1 MHKLLAM
8 DRSRQSLQQRIA
20 SRVGRCRRDVF
31 LTRDF
36 AAFSDEDQVIRA
48 LRKLVAERKLVRLGK
63 GVYAKARPS
72 SLSGRAVLANPDGFL
87 SVAHQA
93 LGRLGVEW
101 EPTQAQRDFAASR
114 STQIPV
120 NSVVKVK
127 GRFSRK
133 LRYGANE
140 LVIER

>member
-1 MHKLLAM
+1 MTVRK
-8 DRSRQSLQQRIA
+8 RTLQQRIA
-20 SRVGRCRRDVF
+20 LRVAKSNRDVF
-31 LTRDF
+31 LPRDF
-36 AAFSDEDQVIRA
+36 AQFSGEDQVLRA
-48 LRKLVAERKLVRLGK
+48 LRGLVGERKLVRLGK

-72 SLSGRAVLANPDGFL
+72 SLTGRAVLANPDGFL
-87 SVAHQA
+87 PVAQQA

-101 EPTQAQRDFAASR
+101 ESTEAQRAFAESR

-120 NSVVKVK
+120 NPVVRVK

-133 LRYGANE
+133 LRYGSSE

>member
-1 MHKLLAM
+1 MPTKKPT
-8 DRSRQSLQQRIA
+8 LQERIA
-20 SRVGRCRRDVF
+20 LRVAKSKRDVF

-36 AAFSDEDQVIRA
+36 ATLSGEDQIIRA
-48 LRKLVAERKLVRLGK
+48 LRGLVGERKLVRLGK

-72 SLSGRAVLANPDGFL
+72 SLTGKAVLANPDGFL
-87 SVAHQA
+87 SVAQQA
-93 LGRLGVEW
+93 LARLGVRW
-101 EPTQAQRDFAASR
+101 ESTQAQRAFAENR

-120 NSVVKVK
+120 NPVLKVK

-133 LRYGANE
+133 LSYGASE

>member
-1 MHKLLAM
+1 MNS
-8 DRSRQSLQQRIA
+8 RRQSLQQRIA
-20 SRVGRCRRDVF
+20 ARVGRSRRDVF

-48 LRKLVAERKLVRLGK
+48 LRKLVEERKLVRLGK

-72 SLSGRAVLANPDGFL
+72 SLSGRAVLANPGGFL
-87 SVAHQA
+87 SVAYQA
-93 LGRLGVEW
+93 LGRLGVDW
-101 EPTQAQRDFAASR
+101 EPTQAQQDFAANR
-114 STQIPV
+114 STQMPV

>member
-1 MHKLLAM
+1 MTIRK
-8 DRSRQSLQQRIA
+8 RTLQQRIA
-20 SRVGRCRRDVF
+20 LRVAKSNRDVF
-31 LTRDF
+31 LPRDF
-36 AAFSDEDQVIRA
+36 AEFSGEDQVIRA
-48 LRKLVAERKLVRLGK
+48 LRGLVSERKLVRLGK

-72 SLSGRAVLANPDGFL
+72 SLTGRAVLANPDGFL
-87 SVAHQA
+87 PVAQQA

-101 EPTQAQRDFAASR
+101 EPTEAQRAFAER
-114 STQIPV
+114 RTTQIPV
-120 NSVVKVK
+120 NPVLRVK